1 MRYLFIITLI
11 LLPALAL
18 AVEVEP
24 FQKIPFIDTNS
35 TEGYINALYKASI
48 AVAAFLVIFKLMWV
62 GTKYMLT
69 ESVIKKGD
77 AKGSIQNAL
86 IGLVIIISAA
96 LILSTINPNLLSL
109 NVIEKVKPPEKF
121 SGPTTII
128 TSNDLYFQPGETWS
142 AAKIAEH
149 CVGYLPYVITDSDCR
164 NQYAAALEKSCL
176 ENGGT
181 RMDWIYEPNIDFTL
195 YVLPTS
201 WSWYSY
207 TCVK

>member
-1 MRYLFIITLI
+1 MRYFFIIMLV
-11 LLPALAL
+11 LLPAVAL

-121 SGPTTII
+121 SGPVAII
-128 TSNDLYFQPGETWS
+128 NPDDLYFQPGETWPAS
-142 AAKIAEH
+142 KIADH
-149 CVGYLPYVITDSDCR
+149 CAGYISTDIDCH
-164 NQYAAALEKSCL
+164 NKYEAALVESCKYH
-176 ENGGT
+176 GGT
-181 RMDWIYEPNIDFTL
+181 HLDKVYEPDINLSWYGRI
-195 YVLPTS
+195 S

-207 TCVK
+207 TCAK

>member
-1 MRYLFIITLI
+1 MRYFFIIMLV
-11 LLPALAL
+11 LLPAVAL

-109 NVIEKVKPPEKF
+109 KVIEKVQAPKTF
-121 SGPTTII
+121 SGPTTMI
-128 TSNDLYFQPGETWS
+128 TSDDLYFEPGETWPAS
-142 AAKIAEH
+142 RIAEY
-149 CVGYLPYVITDSDCR
+149 CAGYVSTDLGCRDKYVK
-164 NQYAAALEKSCL
+164 ALEESCK
-176 ENGGT
+176 NTGGT
-181 RMDWIYEPNIDFTL
+181 HMDWKYETNVDFTW
-195 YVLPTS
+195 YFPTS